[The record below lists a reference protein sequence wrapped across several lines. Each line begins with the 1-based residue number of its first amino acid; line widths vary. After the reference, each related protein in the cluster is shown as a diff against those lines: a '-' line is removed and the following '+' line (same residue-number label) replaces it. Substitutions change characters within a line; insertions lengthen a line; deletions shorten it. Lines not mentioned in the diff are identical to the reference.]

1 VSQQSAAGLGLL
13 NTLRLGLFQACLG
26 CLAVIFA
33 GMLNRVMISELAF
46 PGLLV
51 GGALACEQ
59 FVAPARVWFGQI
71 SDSQPLAGHRR
82 LPYIWIGTAAFCS
95 LAVLS
100 IPLIFRV
107 AALLAAG
114 SKLELAAGVLA
125 LCGLFALYGLAVSLA
140 TTPYLALVIDR
151 TNEQERPRAVG
162 LIWCLLTVGIVVG
175 AIAISISL
183 RSLDGVTDPALLQ
196 PVLFN
201 FMLRVA
207 LVVGLLTFVATFDM
221 EPDGLKPNWIKAD
234 GIKPDSIQPDSIQLD
249 SIKLD
254 SLKLDSLEPQAAAA
268 VVSSGEPHA
277 GPGPASREDAIT
289 LAQSWALITSSRQV
303 LVFFAFLV
311 MFTLAL
317 FLQDPIL
324 ESYGAEVF
332 GMPIAAT
339 ASLNAVWGIGTLVG
353 LLLAG
358 FWLGPKL
365 GKLTS
370 ARLGCQLMLVT
381 LVLLLLA
388 GLTGRVPVL
397 QTVMLLFGLAAGIA
411 TNSALV
417 LMLDLTLPQAAGTF
431 VGVWGLAQALSRAI
445 GKVLGGGLLDLGRW
459 LQAVLHLGSSAYPA
473 YALVLT
479 VEILVAI
486 GALVLLARLNLR
498 QFREDT
504 GRSLVRVM
512 SLELG

>member
-1 VSQQSAAGLGLL
+1 
-13 NTLRLGLFQACLG
+13 
-26 CLAVIFA
+26 
-33 GMLNRVMISELAF
+33 
-46 PGLLV
+46 
-51 GGALACEQ
+51 
-59 FVAPARVWFGQI
+59 
-71 SDSQPLAGHRR
+71 
-82 LPYIWIGTAAFCS
+82 
-95 LAVLS
+95 
-100 IPLIFRV
+100 
-107 AALLAAG
+107 
-114 SKLELAAGVLA
+114 
-125 LCGLFALYGLAVSLA
+125 
-140 TTPYLALVIDR
+140 VIDR

-201 FMLRVA
+201 FMLRVV
-207 LVVGLLTFVATFDM
+207 LVVGLLTFVATFGM
-221 EPDGLKPNWIKAD
+221 EPDLLKSDGLSVDLTHQDLTQIDLIQIDLTQKD
-234 GIKPDSIQPDSIQLD
+234 GMES
-249 SIKLD
+249 
-254 SLKLDSLEPQAAAA
+254 QAASAA
-268 VVSSGEPHA
+268 ISSRDPHTGTGA
-277 GPGPASREDAIT
+277 SSREDAIT

-303 LVFFAFLV
+303 LVFFSFLV
-311 MFTLAL
+311 MFTLGL

-332 GMPIAAT
+332 GMPITAT
-339 ASLNAVWGIGTLVG
+339 ASLNAVWGMGTLAG
-353 LLLAG
+353 LLVAG

-370 ARLGCQLMLVT
+370 ARLGCQLMVVT
-381 LVLLLLA
+381 LLLLLLA

-397 QTVMLLFGLAAGIA
+397 QAVMLLFGLAAGIA

-431 VGVWGLAQALSRAI
+431 VGVWGLAQAISRAL

-504 GRSLVRVM
+504 GRSLVRVL